1 MAAALLA
8 QIATAQVWKEEAK
21 GDMNHDGYMDAV
33 IVVNDSAENKESTP
47 VLSIYFGNE
56 SGQLNLWRQYKAL
69 IPASDSITFYE
80 TELTINDRGV
90 LRITISSFSAMGSA
104 YSCWQT
110 SVFRFQDNDFYC
122 IGKDT
127 RAMSR
132 MTGEEVTESFNYLTC
147 KCQRI
152 VGNVFDEDVKPRE
165 TWRRIPKQALR
176 RLGEE
181 ELF

>member
-33 IVVNDSAENKESTP
+33 IVVNDSVENKESAP

-110 SVFRFQDNDFYC
+110 SVFRFQNNDFYC